1 MAIFA
6 RHFLTARRP
15 TRGRLLPAGFPPE
28 RRLKTFKLVGREF
41 RKARGSLQPIAG
53 PPVLSQERGA
63 RVVASA
69 HEAVESPP

>member
-6 RHFLTARRP
+6 RHFFTARRP
-15 TRGRLLPAGFPPE
+15 TRGRLFPAGWLAE

-41 RKARGSLQPIAG
+41 RKARGSLRPIAD

-63 RVVASA
+63 
-69 HEAVESPP
+69 